1 MKEKIKQILR
11 EGIEEDVTKLS
22 VFDFDGTTVD
32 TGMPDT
38 HKIIYKE
45 KTGQD
50 WPHKGWWGRAES
62 LDMDVFDFRAIP
74 EVKSAYTIERQ
85 RPNTMVISLTG
96 RRPKLSNEVEA
107 ILNHNGYTF
116 DKYLYN
122 YGGDTLSNK
131 IEQLNDLLSEII
143 TIKDVELFDDRA
155 EHIPTFKNW
164 GQSLVDSGR
173 LNNFKINHIK

>member
-1 MKEKIKQILR
+1 MREKIKQILR
-11 EGIEEDVTKLS
+11 ENTEENVTKLS
-22 VFDFDGTTVD
+22 VFDFDGTLVD

-50 WPHKGWWGRAES
+50 WPYKGWWGRPES
-62 LDMDVFDFRAIP
+62 LDMDVFDFKAIP

-96 RRPKLSNEVEA
+96 RRPKLSKEVEA
-107 ILNHNGYTF
+107 ILNANGYVF

-122 YGGDTLSNK
+122 YGNDTLSNK
-131 IEQLNDLLSEII
+131 IEQLNNLLSETPNIV
-143 TIKDVELFDDRA
+143 DVELFDDRA
-155 EHIPTFKNW
+155 EHISTFQSW

>member
-1 MKEKIKQILR
+1 MREKIKQILR
-11 EGIEEDVTKLS
+11 ENTEENVTKLS
-22 VFDFDGTTVD
+22 VFDFDGTLVD

-50 WPHKGWWGRAES
+50 WPYKGWWGRPES
-62 LDMDVFDFRAIP
+62 LDMDVFDFKAIP

-96 RRPKLSNEVEA
+96 RRPKLSKEVEA
-107 ILNHNGYTF
+107 ILNANGYVF
-116 DKYLYN
+116 DKYLYS
-122 YGGDTLSNK
+122 YGKDTLSNK
-131 IEQLNDLLSEII
+131 IEQLNNLLSETPNIV
-143 TIKDVELFDDRA
+143 DVELFDDRA
-155 EHIPTFKNW
+155 EHISTFQSW